1 MAAKGRAIMDIKI
14 AAGLF
19 FVLWWVVWFA
29 ILPFAARRHAESLE
43 APPAGAEGR
52 SFSLW
57 RHAAIATAVTCV
69 VFALVYAVL
78 AGGLPLLDKLP
89 L

>member
-1 MAAKGRAIMDIKI
+1 MDIKI

-29 ILPFAARRHAESLE
+29 ILPFAARQHAESLE
-43 APPAGAEGR
+43 APSTAGKGKN
-52 SFSLW
+52 FSLW
-57 RHAAIATAVTCV
+57 RHAAIATAVTCL

-78 AGGLPLLDKLP
+78 AGGLLSLDKLP